1 MADLNHTP
9 KKELLKVI
17 TTQKGVIAEQ
27 RETIAGLLAELDAR
41 QTELAALKD
50 EPAADAPMVQAPNAE
65 FDAKNYAHKMAMRV
79 LRQVPRH
86 AMSDTLTYMRM
97 YLHETLGEEARQH
110 DEELRH
116 RHGAMARLEL
126 SIGDLAAVANKQ

>member
-17 TTQKGVIAEQ
+17 TSQKGVIAEQ
-27 RETIAGLLAELDAR
+27 HKTIETLKA
-41 QTELAALKD
+41 ELAALKD
-50 EPAADAPMVQAPNAE
+50 EPAADAPMVPAPNAE
-65 FDAKNYAHKMAMRV
+65 FVPKDYAYETAMRV

-86 AMSDTLTYMRM
+86 AMGDTLALMRM

-110 DEELRH
+110 NEELRH
-116 RHGAMARLEL
+116 RNGAMAALEL
-126 SIGDLAAVANKQ
+126 SIGDLAAVANK